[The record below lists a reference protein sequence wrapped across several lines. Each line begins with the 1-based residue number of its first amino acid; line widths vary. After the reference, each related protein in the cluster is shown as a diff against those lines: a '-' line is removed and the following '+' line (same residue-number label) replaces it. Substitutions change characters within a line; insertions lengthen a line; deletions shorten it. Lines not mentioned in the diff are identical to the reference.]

1 MATLVAGIYGMNF
14 ENVPWDGRTEGFFF
28 ALGLIAACTAALYR
42 LFRRR
47 DWL

>member
-1 MATLVAGIYGMNF
+1 MYGMNF
-14 ENVPWDGRTEGFFF
+14 ENVPWDGKTQGFVF
-28 ALGLIAACTAALYR
+28 ALALMAVCTLVLYR